1 MQNSFKSK
9 VTKFWESFS
18 EEEGQIREMMDNKAE
33 GETLINFV
41 DSILQIAFHKIYF
54 EMGINDEGK
63 YELILTPE
71 GDRAR
76 LMQLHYWLQHA
87 PDHLWDKWNFYSSK
101 PAHGKPGHAIRMYG
115 IEINDEDIIIYP
127 EVDDEKNKVNIE
139 VYSPKLIALEENQ
152 RYSMFFIYLDQFVG
166 ELYTMEYIGYID
178 FIEEKQDKP
187 SVKISEL
194 KPVVDN
200 KIENDG
206 WPRFDNPC
214 EIYSGYR
221 MEPTEDEG
229 WTLREDIFSG
239 YTSCTPLLN
248 DFYGG
253 KSDHFDEAKE
263 NGVIFGFLFFE
274 NINVPQEDV
283 VNFRGE
289 IEDKI
294 IAEIAP
300 YGIANSLG
308 GATGFH
314 FSYIDFII
322 FDYEAFM
329 SAAKKILST
338 YNFEEYGYSDFSGES
353 EPVLFN

>member
-1 MQNSFKSK
+1 MQNSFKSR
-9 VTKFWESFS
+9 VAKFWESFS
-18 EEEGQIREMMDNKAE
+18 EEEAQIREMMDNKAE

-41 DSILQIAFHKIYF
+41 DSILQIAFNKIYF
-54 EMGINDEGK
+54 EMGKNDEGK

-87 PDHLWDKWNFYSSK
+87 PVQLWDKWNFYSSK
-101 PAHGKPGHAIRMYG
+101 PAHGKPSHGIRMYG
-115 IEINDEDIIIYP
+115 IEISEDDIVIYP
-127 EVDDEKNKVNIE
+127 EVDSERSKVNLEI
-139 VYSPKLIALEENQ
+139 YSAKLMTLDENQ

-178 FIEEKQDKP
+178 FVEQELDK
-187 SVKISEL
+187 SSSKISEL
-194 KPVVDN
+194 KSIIDN
-200 KIENDG
+200 RIENDG
-206 WPRFDNPC
+206 WPKFDNPC

-221 MEPTEDEG
+221 MEPGEEEG

-253 KSDHFDEAKE
+253 KTDHFDEAKE
-263 NGVIFGFLFFE
+263 NGVIFGFVFFE
-274 NINVPQEDV
+274 NINIPRDNV

-294 IAEIAP
+294 IAEIVP
-300 YGIANSLG
+300 YGIANTLG

-322 FDYEAFM
+322 YDYEVFI
-329 SAAKKILST
+329 SIVKKILST
-338 YNFEEYGYSDFSGES
+338 YNFEEFGYSDFSGES
-353 EPVLFN
+353 KPILFN